1 MASVISIRLPSKM
14 RRGFEKAFCLGYQYT
29 DITEGV
35 FNTDKTVKALIAYMV
50 ESGAIDAQ
58 GKIDLSRLSG
68 TYNINSKGRLER
80 HEEDTANNRDGRGDE

>member
-1 MASVISIRLPSKM
+1 LKRL
-14 RRGFEKAFCLGYQYT
+14 FCLGYQYT
-29 DITEGV
+29 DITEEA

-58 GKIDLSRLSG
+58 GNIDVSRLSG

-80 HEEDTANNRDGRGDE
+80 HEEDTADNRDGRGDE